1 MTTTKGKGDDKGP
14 VEVEELVTRSELFIE
29 QNSKKIIFGIIAV
42 AVLVAAIL
50 GYKYGYAT
58 PQQKK
63 AEAAMFR
70 AELYF
75 DRDSFALALNGDG
88 LNVEGFNA
96 IIDQYG
102 STDAGNLAK
111 AYAGICYFKLG
122 DNESAL
128 DMLKSFSASD
138 KMLSPTIVGLIVAV
152 YWLLMFVGRSIGGAI
167 GDKISS
173 KTMLSIVSTA
183 SVVLIALGMF
193 APTDVMVQVPGI
205 DWANLSMIWAEV
217 PVGIFAFLLV
227 GLCTSVMWGSIFNL
241 AVEGLGKYTSIASGA
256 FMTMVFGCAV
266 MVALQAWVADVTGSF
281 LTSYFVVLFC
291 AAYLL
296 FYALVGSK
304 NVNKD
309 IPVE

>member
-102 STDAGNLAK
+102 STDAGNLPK
-111 AYAGICYFKLG
+111 AYAGIC
-122 DNESAL
+122 
-128 DMLKSFSASD
+128 
-138 KMLSPTIVGLIVAV
+138 
-152 YWLLMFVGRSIGGAI
+152 
-167 GDKISS
+167 
-173 KTMLSIVSTA
+173 
-183 SVVLIALGMF
+183 
-193 APTDVMVQVPGI
+193 
-205 DWANLSMIWAEV
+205 
-217 PVGIFAFLLV
+217 
-227 GLCTSVMWGSIFNL
+227 
-241 AVEGLGKYTSIASGA
+241 
-256 FMTMVFGCAV
+256 
-266 MVALQAWVADVTGSF
+266 
-281 LTSYFVVLFC
+281 
-291 AAYLL
+291 
-296 FYALVGSK
+296 
-304 NVNKD
+304 
-309 IPVE
+309 

>member
-1 MTTTKGKGDDKGP
+1 MTTTKGTGDDKGP

-138 KMLSPTIVGLIVAV
+138 KMLSPTIVGLIGDCYVNMGNTEEGISYFEKAASQADNDIISPVYLKKAGVA
-152 YWLLMFVGRSIGGAI
+152 YESLKQY
-167 GDKISS
+167 DKAVKAYTTI
-173 KTMLSIVSTA
+173 KEKYFA
-183 SVVLIALGMF
+183 SVEASDIDKYIAR
-193 APTDVMVQVPGI
+193 ASA
-205 DWANLSMIWAEV
+205 AN
-217 PVGIFAFLLV
+217 
-227 GLCTSVMWGSIFNL
+227 
-241 AVEGLGKYTSIASGA
+241 K
-256 FMTMVFGCAV
+256 
-266 MVALQAWVADVTGSF
+266 
-281 LTSYFVVLFC
+281 
-291 AAYLL
+291 
-296 FYALVGSK
+296 
-304 NVNKD
+304 
-309 IPVE
+309 

>member
-75 DRDSFALALNGDG
+75 DRDSFALALHGDG

-138 KMLSPTIVGLIVAV
+138 KMLSPTIVGLIGDCYVNMGNTEEGISYFEKAASQADNDIISPVYLKKAGVA
-152 YWLLMFVGRSIGGAI
+152 YESLKQY
-167 GDKISS
+167 DKAVKAYTTI
-173 KTMLSIVSTA
+173 KEKYFA
-183 SVVLIALGMF
+183 SVEASDIDKYIAR
-193 APTDVMVQVPGI
+193 ASA
-205 DWANLSMIWAEV
+205 AN
-217 PVGIFAFLLV
+217 
-227 GLCTSVMWGSIFNL
+227 
-241 AVEGLGKYTSIASGA
+241 K
-256 FMTMVFGCAV
+256 
-266 MVALQAWVADVTGSF
+266 
-281 LTSYFVVLFC
+281 
-291 AAYLL
+291 
-296 FYALVGSK
+296 
-304 NVNKD
+304 
-309 IPVE
+309 

>member
-128 DMLKSFSASD
+128 DMLKSFRASD
-138 KMLSPTIVGLIVAV
+138 KMLSPTIVGLIGDCYVNMGNTEEGISYFEKAASQADNDIISPVYLKKAGVA
-152 YWLLMFVGRSIGGAI
+152 YESLKQY
-167 GDKISS
+167 DKAVKAYTTI
-173 KTMLSIVSTA
+173 KEKYFA
-183 SVVLIALGMF
+183 SVEASDIDKYIAR
-193 APTDVMVQVPGI
+193 ASA
-205 DWANLSMIWAEV
+205 AN
-217 PVGIFAFLLV
+217 
-227 GLCTSVMWGSIFNL
+227 
-241 AVEGLGKYTSIASGA
+241 K
-256 FMTMVFGCAV
+256 
-266 MVALQAWVADVTGSF
+266 
-281 LTSYFVVLFC
+281 
-291 AAYLL
+291 
-296 FYALVGSK
+296 
-304 NVNKD
+304 
-309 IPVE
+309 